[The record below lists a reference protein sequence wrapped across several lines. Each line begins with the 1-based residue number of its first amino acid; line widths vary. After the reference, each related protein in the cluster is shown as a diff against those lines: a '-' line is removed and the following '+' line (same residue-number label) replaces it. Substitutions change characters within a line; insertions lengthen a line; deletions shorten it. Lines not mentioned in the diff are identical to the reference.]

1 MGNTGTMNT
10 GELIYIASRLI
21 LGAVAAFLAI
31 MLWSKTRDVAW
42 MLVVIGIIAAYI
54 ETVYSILD
62 LFGLIGK
69 RLIVI
74 DSVPLV
80 SIVLPNLPTVFF
92 IAAFGVMVIRKYRR
106 R

>member
-1 MGNTGTMNT
+1 MDT
-10 GELIYIASRLI
+10 GELIYIASRLV

-54 ETVYSILD
+54 ETVYAILD
-62 LFGLIGK
+62 LFGLIEKG
-69 RLIVI
+69 LIVMG
-74 DSVPLV
+74 SVPLA

-92 IAAFGVMVIRKYRR
+92 IAAFGVMVLRKYRR

>member
-1 MGNTGTMNT
+1 MDTGV
-10 GELIYIASRLI
+10 LIYISSRLI
-21 LGAVAAFLAI
+21 LGAAAAFLAI

-54 ETVYSILD
+54 ETIYSVLD

-69 RLIVI
+69 RFIVI
-74 DSVPLV
+74 GSIPLM
-80 SIVLPNLPTVFF
+80 SIILPNLPAVFF